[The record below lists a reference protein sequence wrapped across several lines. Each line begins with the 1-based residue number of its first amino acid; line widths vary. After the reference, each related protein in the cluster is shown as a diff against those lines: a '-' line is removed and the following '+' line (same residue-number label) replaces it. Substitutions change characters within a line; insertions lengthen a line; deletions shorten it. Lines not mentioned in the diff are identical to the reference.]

1 MKMEISSR
9 HPFYFTLFAYAMA
22 LFTTLG
28 LPAAQASVPAPE
40 KATAKYEIRFMEDMI
55 DHHMMAINMA
65 ELCLAKAVHPELQTL
80 CQQIITAQQ
89 SEIDT
94 LQGWLRDW
102 YHVRYEPAP
111 MSPADQNMMDR
122 LATLNGAEFEIAFM
136 TQMIK
141 HHRRAI
147 VESSV
152 CLQRAYHDDLVSLCE
167 DIIAAQS
174 AEIVQMRT
182 WLCEWYGKCDRR
194 RNR

>member
-1 MKMEISSR
+1 
-9 HPFYFTLFAYAMA
+9 
-22 LFTTLG
+22 
-28 LPAAQASVPAPE
+28 
-40 KATAKYEIRFMEDMI
+40 
-55 DHHMMAINMA
+55 MAIHMA
-65 ELCLAKAVHPELQTL
+65 EMCLAKAVHPELQTL

-102 YHVRYEPAP
+102 YDVRYEPAP

-122 LATLNGAEFEIAFM
+122 LATLNGAEFEIGFL

-152 CLQRAYHDDLVSLCE
+152 CLKRAYHDDLVSLCE

-174 AEIVQMRT
+174 AESCRCARGCASGTGSATVAAIGEKNAVNHDRPCRT
-182 WLCEWYGKCDRR
+182 GGQSYFTSWGVYSAHGLGPITGGDRVA
-194 RNR
+194 NPAASVSLIAP

>member
-1 MKMEISSR
+1 MKMEVSSR
-9 HPFYFTLFAYAMA
+9 HPFYFTLWAYALV
-22 LFTTLG
+22 LFATLG
-28 LPAAQASVPAPE
+28 LPTAQASMPAPE
-40 KATAKYEIRFMEDMI
+40 KATAKYEISFMEDMI
-55 DHHMMAINMA
+55 DHHMMAIQMA
-65 ELCLAKAVHPELQTL
+65 ELCLAKAVHPELETL

-102 YHVRYEPAP
+102 YDARYEPAP
-111 MSPADQNMMDR
+111 MSLADQNMMDR
-122 LATLNGAEFEIAFM
+122 LAALNGTEFEIAFM

-152 CLQRAYHDDLVSLCE
+152 CLKRAYHDDLVSMCE

-182 WLCEWYGKCDRR
+182 WLCEWYGKCNRR

>member
-65 ELCLAKAVHPELQTL
+65 ELYLAKAVHPELQTL

-102 YHVRYEPAP
+102 YDVRYEPAA

-122 LATLNGAEFEIAFM
+122 LATLSGAEFEIAFM

-182 WLCEWYGKCDRR
+182 WLCEWYGKCGRR